1 MAAMVAI
8 PNGSDDG
15 TMHGCVKKRANQ
27 GQLRIVNSSADCRP
41 NETAIIIGGGGGGG
55 VGPAGPPGPAG
66 PGAEPT
72 PASIVE
78 LKGPVIGFTN
88 GTTGTV
94 TEIVFPIGLVSG
106 GPVDLTQGTTK
117 VQYDDSSQ
125 SITSTTPN
133 RFQTTPVTG
142 ADSDLIL
149 EADEIFEIRLLD
161 LDLFLDP
168 DLGANTAF
176 RVDVISEFG
185 SVLTFGGA
193 TPGSL
198 PTETMVTLKP

>member
-1 MAAMVAI
+1 MTATATKRRLQAQR
-8 PNGSDDG
+8 NRHYHRGRGSRRG
-15 TMHGCVKKRANQ
+15 
-27 GQLRIVNSSADCRP
+27 RP
-41 NETAIIIGGGGGGG
+41 RR
-55 VGPAGPPGPAG
+55 PPGPSG
-66 PGAEPT
+66 PAADPT

-78 LKGPVIGFTN
+78 LKGPVTGLTG

-94 TEIVFPIGLVSG
+94 TEILFPIGLVSG

-117 VQYDDSSQ
+117 VRYDDSSQ

-168 DLGANTAF
+168 DLGANTEF
-176 RVDVISEFG
+176 TVDLISEFG
-185 SVLTFGGA
+185 SVLFFDGA

-198 PTETMVTLKP
+198 PTETIVTLKP